1 MPGINTNPRIVV
13 ETTEEF
19 EELVSRLSGKSTSSK
34 STFSKPKQV
43 IDTKDEPVIES
54 KEDSN
59 G

>member
-1 MPGINTNPRIVV
+1 MPGINTNPKIVV

-19 EELVSRLSGKSTSSK
+19 EELIERMSGKSTS
-34 STFSKPKQV
+34 TKPKQV
-43 IDTKDEPVIES
+43 IDTKGEPMIES

>member
-1 MPGINTNPRIVV
+1 MPGINTNPKIVV

-19 EELVSRLSGKSTSSK
+19 EELTRRLSGELASTQ
-34 STFSKPKQV
+34 QV

-54 KEDSN
+54 KEDSD

>member
-1 MPGINTNPRIVV
+1 MPGINTNPNIVV

-19 EELVSRLSGKSTSSK
+19 EELIRRLSGESASTQ
-34 STFSKPKQV
+34 QV

-54 KEDSN
+54 KEESD

>member
-1 MPGINTNPRIVV
+1 MPGINTNPKIVV

-19 EELVSRLSGKSTSSK
+19 EELMRRMNGESMST
-34 STFSKPKQV
+34 KQM

>member
-1 MPGINTNPRIVV
+1 MPGINTNPKIVV

-19 EELVSRLSGKSTSSK
+19 EELIRRLSGESTS
-34 STFSKPKQV
+34 TQQP
-43 IDTKDEPVIES
+43 IDTKDELMIES